1 MIGEIGHGREN
12 HIGSGF
18 DECLCRNG
26 PVLTAMVNICAA
38 VPETTPKGA
47 FSMTIASFAL
57 TPALESPIK

>member
-1 MIGEIGHGREN
+1 MDGKTISAPASISACAGM
-12 HIGSGF
+12 
-18 DECLCRNG
+18 G

>member
-1 MIGEIGHGREN
+1 M
-12 HIGSGF
+12 
-18 DECLCRNG
+18 G

>member
-1 MIGEIGHGREN
+1 MDGKTISAPASMSACAGM
-12 HIGSGF
+12 
-18 DECLCRNG
+18 G

-47 FSMTIASFAL
+47 FSMTSASFAL